1 MRILKINTLL
11 ATLLAG
17 AFNLLTIE
25 ASPYT
30 ISDDRIR
37 SLDITPVLGR
47 GYSIGTNSFQSTCLV
62 VDEVTSPSYNYDYT
76 FTDVQRGNELE
87 QSMEG
92 SMSASFSY
100 WIVKGEVSVSASSS
114 GKYTSQ
120 SRMIVAT
127 MRIERYYSSVRE
139 ELSPLS
145 DDALTL
151 LDRQDYIGFFKSCGP
166 NYIRSIRRAQ
176 ELTAIFSFTS
186 SSAEMAS
193 EFSLSISASTPDTFF
208 SSGGSSKLDVSA
220 SSKFS
225 SIAKSMQI
233 TIVGF
238 GLGLNSEGSSTM
250 VAASLEEYQEVM
262 KYGFKSF
269 TQNED
274 SHNIGMVYGM
284 EIVPWVDNTAF
295 QVNSKLMEEAIII
308 PLSRSLIPVAF
319 PKEVPDPEN
328 IVPFENTEARRKE
341 FKCKD
346 PAYHMDRYGYCCES
360 SVLWSTSDQKYKEE
374 LKNISES
381 AMNCRPA
388 RQLDKSVVKNNMSN
402 NGEFVA
408 HLDAIVRYKLNQI
421 FTLEKC
427 LTTLKAFPIKYDY
440 HILKNQDTVK
450 YDLAIARRFTVKEM
464 RFSLDP
470 LNNYSM
476 LKHLGQE
483 LDEFVEMYYQPC
495 VAEIFGMNIGSNPD
509 TEPQYFMAYAW
520 LSHSACLKLSCLAD
534 NMRWDRD
541 NGGCI
546 SSLLVGKNSPEYGT
560 GNWENEEYSP
570 HCKKDNTKGD
580 KEYEICKYKESDFTD
595 LQTKANEC
603 WKGDDTVS
611 VANPAYF
618 MNYYCMPSITG
629 ARATKAEKARIE
641 DLSATCPGAP
651 GSEYSDL
658 L

>member
-1 MRILKINTLL
+1 
-11 ATLLAG
+11 
-17 AFNLLTIE
+17 
-25 ASPYT
+25 
-30 ISDDRIR
+30 
-37 SLDITPVLGR
+37 
-47 GYSIGTNSFQSTCLV
+47 V

-76 FTDVQRGNELE
+76 FTDVQRGKELE
-87 QSMEG
+87 RSMEG

-100 WIVKGEVSVSASSS
+100 WFVKGEVSVSASSS

-186 SSAEMAS
+186 SSAEVAS

-208 SSGGSSKLDVSA
+208 SAGGSSKLDVSA

-225 SIAKSMQI
+225 SITKSMQI
-233 TIVGF
+233 TILGF

-319 PKEVPDPEN
+319 PIIPPADPLT
-328 IVPFENTEARRKE
+328 IVPFVNDAVERVK

-360 SVLWSTSDQKYKEE
+360 SVLWDTKEQIYKEE
-374 LKNISES
+374 LQNISVSE
-381 AMNCRPA
+381 MNCRPA

-440 HILKNQDTVK
+440 HILKNQDAVK

-541 NGGCI
+541 LGGCI
-546 SSLLVGKNSPEYGT
+546 PSLLVGENSPPYGT
-560 GNWENEEYSP
+560 GKWTNDVSI

-580 KEYEICKYKESDFTD
+580 KEYEICKYKEKDFKV
-595 LQTKANEC
+595 LQEAANLC
-603 WKGDDTVS
+603 WKGG

-629 ARATKAEKARIE
+629 ARATKAEKKRIE
-641 DLSATCPGAP
+641 DLSANCLGAS
-651 GSEYSDL
+651 GSLYAKNL
-658 L
+658 